1 MLPMIIERSGFGLS
15 EGCVAP
21 VLNHVAGAIDP
32 NLTGALNAIFLA
44 AFNIGVTAGGYITS
58 TVVNFQR

>member
-32 NLTGALNAIFLA
+32 NLTGALNALFLA
-44 AFNIGVTAGGYITS
+44 AFNIGVSAGRYLTS
-58 TVVNFQR
+58 TVINHQQ